1 MGLEYSTSCLDWE
14 DRILSGRSIIPPPL
28 FPEVA
33 ADYLMTFKDIRLPDL
48 LNQPKIGDISK
59 EWIFDFANAVFGSL
73 RPDGVRFINEFFLE
87 IPKKN
92 TKSTIAAAVM
102 LTALI
107 KNWRPYAEFFI
118 IAPTLNVADN
128 SFQPLC
134 GMINADDEL
143 RRIINISV
151 HTRTVTHRVTKAKL
165 KVLAARDDNV
175 SGLKGVGILFDEL
188 WLFGKRKGIHSMF
201 REIKGGFVARPEAF
215 AIYLTTQSDEAPS
228 GIFYSLLNKARN
240 VRDGKVKDNRF
251 LPILYEFPRKMIYDG
266 SCRNPE
272 NWGLV
277 NPNLGASIDL
287 ERLKS
292 DYITAL
298 EDGEQNVQDFL
309 AKHLNVE
316 IGLALR
322 DNRWLGAARW
332 EENERTFGLQYILDN
347 SEVITIGIDGGGLD
361 DFLGLGV
368 IGRTADGLWL
378 QWAKAWVSQDL
389 LEHRKNIAE
398 VVSDF
403 NQSGELKLIENIGD
417 DTAEM
422 AQIVKQI
429 YQSGLLSQIGIDPY
443 GIGGV
448 LDALAAVGI
457 PESKIIGIRQG
468 LALKNAIVTLER
480 KLGENR
486 VQVSNSALMR
496 WCVSNAVVEMTAT
509 GFMIKK
515 SASKAKIDPLVATFN
530 AVELM
535 SRNPAAKGNIDN
547 YLGSMVIA

>member
-1 MGLEYSTSCLDWE
+1 
-14 DRILSGRSIIPPPL
+14 
-28 FPEVA
+28 
-33 ADYLMTFKDIRLPDL
+33 
-48 LNQPKIGDISK
+48 
-59 EWIFDFANAVFGSL
+59 
-73 RPDGVRFINEFFLE
+73 
-87 IPKKN
+87 
-92 TKSTIAAAVM
+92 
-102 LTALI
+102 
-107 KNWRPYAEFFI
+107 
-118 IAPTLNVADN
+118 
-128 SFQPLC
+128 
-134 GMINADDEL
+134 MID
-143 RRIINISV
+143 
-151 HTRTVTHRVTKAKL
+151 
-165 KVLAARDDNV
+165 
-175 SGLKGVGILFDEL
+175 
-188 WLFGKRKGIHSMF
+188 
-201 REIKGGFVARPEAF
+201 
-215 AIYLTTQSDEAPS
+215 
-228 GIFYSLLNKARN
+228 
-240 VRDGKVKDNRF
+240 
-251 LPILYEFPRKMIYDG
+251 DG